1 MDIGNPLIYTCPS
14 CGKKMKMT
22 TFTSYTVS
30 SSKSYSD
37 GYVKESGICCA
48 HSTPE
53 LAKCPYCKN
62 LFLRHKVKD
71 AEYVNFYTNKVKK
84 DIEEPNTNDIIKA
97 VKNKIFKKWQDEKE
111 LRQALWLSLN
121 DDTRDG
127 YNQLS
132 GDDLK
137 LWQENCAVL
146 LQLIE
151 KTLNKTQS
159 GKNSKKDGENCLL
172 VIAELNRNLGKF
184 DKCMDY
190 INQLD
195 GKQSWLKKQFAW
207 ECKGKNIFTFEIIPK
222 DVMNLEKS
230 KDQNKD
236 DYYNRAKYFLPPY
249 YGRRNIKKIIA
260 DYDKA
265 ESLGMKGTIFY
276 CERGDLYLNELN
288 DTDSAI
294 AYYTKALKQNDDYR
308 RSYSLS
314 LRSNAYFKKG
324 NLKKALADINAAIK
338 DNSESYSLYTSR
350 AEIYEALGNTDEAEN
365 NRGKAKE
372 LEQVYNEQLQM
383 LNMLTI
389 K

>member
-22 TFTSYTVS
+22 IFTSYTVS
-30 SSKSYSD
+30 SSRSYSD
-37 GYVKESGICCA
+37 GYVRESGICCA
-48 HSTPE
+48 HLTPD
-53 LAKCPYCKN
+53 LAKCPHCKN

-71 AEYVNFYTNKVKK
+71 SEYVNFYTNKVKK

-97 VKNKIFKKWQDEKE
+97 VKNKIFKKRQDENE
-111 LRQALWLSLN
+111 LREALWRSLN
-121 DDTRDG
+121 DDTRYG

-146 LQLIE
+146 LRFNE
-151 KTLNKTQS
+151 KTLKEIQS
-159 GKNSKKDGENCLL
+159 GKNSKEDVENCLL
-172 VIAELNRNLGKF
+172 ITAELNRNLGKF
-184 DKCMDY
+184 DKCMEY
-190 INQLD
+190 MNQLG
-195 GKQSWLKKQFAW
+195 GKWSWLKKQFAW

-222 DVMNLEKS
+222 DIMNLEKA

-236 DYYNRAKYFLPPY
+236 DYYNRAQYFLPPY
-249 YGRRNIKKIIA
+249 YGRRNIRKIIA

-276 CERGDLYLNELN
+276 CERGDLYLDQLN

-294 AYYTKALKQNDDYR
+294 ADYTKALKQNDDYR
-308 RSYSLS
+308 KSYSLS

-324 NLKKALADINAAIK
+324 NFKKALADINAAIE
-338 DNSESYSLYTSR
+338 DYSENNDLYTMR
-350 AEIYEALGNTDEAEN
+350 AEIYEAMGNTDLAEN
-365 NRGKAKE
+365 DRRKAKE
-372 LEQVYNEQLQM
+372 IEQKEKNSLQ
-383 LNMLTI
+383 
-389 K
+389 

>member
-30 SSKSYSD
+30 SSRSYSD

-48 HSTPE
+48 HLTSN
-53 LAKCPYCKN
+53 LAKCPYCKK
-62 LFLRHKVKD
+62 LFLRHNVKD

-97 VKNKIFKKWQDEKE
+97 VKNNLFKKRQDEKE
-111 LRQALWLSLN
+111 LREALWRSLN
-121 DDTRDG
+121 DDTRYG

-132 GDDLK
+132 DDDLK

-146 LQLIE
+146 LQFIE
-151 KTLNKTQS
+151 KTLKKTQS
-159 GKNSKKDGENCLL
+159 GKNSKEDRENCLL
-172 VIAELNRNLGKF
+172 ITAELNRNLGKF
-184 DKCMDY
+184 EKCMEY

-195 GKQSWLKKQFAW
+195 SKQSWLKKQFAW

-222 DVMNLEKS
+222 DIMNLEKA
-230 KDQNKD
+230 KDQYKD
-236 DYYNRAKYFLPPY
+236 DYYNRAQYFLPTY

-265 ESLGMKGTIFY
+265 ESLGMRGTIFY
-276 CERGDLYLNELN
+276 CERGDLYLDKLN

-294 AYYTKALKQNDDYR
+294 ADYTKALKQNDDYR
-308 RSYSLS
+308 KSYSLS

-324 NLKKALADINAAIK
+324 NLKKALADINAAIE
-338 DNSESYSLYTSR
+338 DYSENNDLYTMR
-350 AEIYEALGNTDEAEN
+350 AEIYEAMGNTDLAEN
-365 NRGKAKE
+365 DRQKAKE
-372 LEQVYNEQLQM
+372 IEQREKNSLQ
-383 LNMLTI
+383 
-389 K
+389 